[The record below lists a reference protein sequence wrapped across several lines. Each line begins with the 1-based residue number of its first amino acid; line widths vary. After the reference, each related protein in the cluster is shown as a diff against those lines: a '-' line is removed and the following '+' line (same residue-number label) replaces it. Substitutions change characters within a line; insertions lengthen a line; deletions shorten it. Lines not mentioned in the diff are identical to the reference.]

1 MLKPQVLPEQCASYA
16 VPNIKEKENMEK
28 VVALVLLV
36 YAIALPIGEELRD
49 RTYQGKKWQL
59 YSGLFTILGQGV
71 RLAEKSAQEAIQQA
85 HLSFS
90 QIALGN
96 VRTHV

>member
-1 MLKPQVLPEQCASYA
+1 
-16 VPNIKEKENMEK
+16 MEK

-36 YAIALPIGEELRD
+36 YAIALLIGEELRD

-71 RLAEKSAQEAIQQA
+71 RLAEKSAEEAIQQA